1 MGKRKTR
8 LNRRFLLLYSVAM
21 TYAVAA
27 TVYFPEESGIGT
39 KPSLSAQSDA
49 LGRHNAKADALM
61 EKGLTLQN
69 EGRID
74 EAIETYKKVI
84 RESPKETYD
93 DGIGMSG
100 RLYSDDAR
108 EHLDVLF
115 CRKQRGSDFSSDS
128 PEKLVKTIRD
138 AFLSQ
143 KADLLVSY
151 ASCAFKVGLAAPSDY
166 VWSQSPSRVMPV
178 IIKLGP
184 ALNWDLAR
192 FDNFGELVIKTPKDE
207 AHVFIFEEANGRWR
221 WVGYFTSD
229 EEILDRLSRADR
241 PKK

>member
-1 MGKRKTR
+1 MR
-8 LNRRFLLLYSVAM
+8 LNRRFLLLSLVAM
-21 TYAVAA
+21 VFALAA
-27 TVYFPEESGIGT
+27 TVYFPEESCGGT
-39 KPSLSAQSDA
+39 KPALSAQSDV
-49 LGRHNAKADALM
+49 LGKHNAQADALM
-61 EKGLTLQN
+61 ERGSMLQK

-74 EAIETYKKVI
+74 EAIETYKKVL
-84 RESPKETYD
+84 REYPAEIYD
-93 DGIGMSG
+93 DGMSTSG

-128 PEKLVKTIRD
+128 PEKLVKAIRD

-143 KADLLVSY
+143 KTDLLVSY

-166 VWSQSPSRVMPV
+166 VWSQPPSQVMPV

-184 ALNWDLAR
+184 VLNWDAAR
-192 FDNFGELVIKTPKDE
+192 FDNFGELVIKTPKGE
-207 AHVFIFEEANGRWR
+207 AHVFIFEEAKGRWK

-229 EEILDRLSRADR
+229 DKILDRLSKANR